1 MTEES
6 PFAKRAY
13 LYIERGYSVIP
24 IAPGT
29 KRPGQYDAVEGW
41 RGMRDW
47 ERFGERLPTEIEVN
61 HWETWPDA
69 GIGLLCGKVSGI
81 VGLDR
86 DYDAPGTD
94 ALEQIIPP
102 TLIKKKGEKG
112 YTAFYR
118 YNGEKSCSFN
128 IGGVRVMDVLSDG
141 RQTLMPG
148 TIHPNG
154 HTYVYLTLDVLE
166 ELDPT
171 DLPILPEDFFDQV
184 ARVLAPYQTAE
195 DRKYQ
200 RRNPIDNDEPINT
213 DLSIAAGYYRDLNR
227 EALNRLDEW
236 VPMVISTAVTHH
248 DGYRCVATWRNCT
261 NPNVGVHH
269 NGIFDF
275 GGNYGMTPIDL
286 VMYSHGV
293 SFADAA
299 NVLRDILQP
308 KTDYI
313 ELTASGYVSPQ
324 PVGRVSGLP
333 WENKVPAA
341 AEPPPVVI
349 LPPTP
354 DAEEPAQ
361 AIPNFV
367 LNPPG
372 MLGEIARW
380 IGATAPKHQPELAVA
395 AAVALGATV
404 TQRIYRSSMGNF
416 TSLYVVMVAKSTEG
430 KEYPQA
436 AVELILEAAG
446 MGKLVAG
453 SGYTSAGA
461 VFSALLK
468 SPSHIAIIDEMGK
481 LLKMSR
487 SKGNSNSEAAIDKL
501 VEAFGKLDGVI
512 RPPVYSSMTLKKH
525 EEVVERVIYNPAIT
539 LLGAT
544 TPGTFYGNLTD
555 DLVQDGFLGRLL
567 VIESTQPRQLVRHDS
582 NAPPEPPA
590 KIVEWCKAV
599 NDPMTREGNLAGLMS
614 PEMKANTIPMHIDD
628 ACKEMLRKFEL
639 ELNQLKDQFEPE
651 MLDVLLG
658 RTFEKALRLAMIASK
673 AVDTNATKV
682 SRESIEWA
690 ISFVRHFDMSMI
702 RAVRTNRIASQIDG
716 DMKRAVGY
724 VKHAKRYV
732 GDKRY
737 AKALA
742 QGAMPRGKLLKLMKM
757 KSRDFDQLIETALG
771 SGVLKSSPGTMFG
784 EVLDV
789 YFVGDD
795 E

>member
-1 MTEES
+1 MTES

-29 KRPGQYDAVEGW
+29 KRPGQYVTTDGW

-47 ERFGERLPTEIEVN
+47 ERFGERLPTDIEVS

-69 GIGLLCGKVSGI
+69 GIGLLCGKISGL
-81 VGLDR
+81 VALDR

-102 TLIKKKGEKG
+102 TRVKKKGEKG

-118 YNGEKSCSFN
+118 YAGEKSCSFN
-128 IGGVRVMDVLSDG
+128 INGVRVMDVLSDG

-166 ELDPT
+166 ELDPD
-171 DLPILPEDFFDQV
+171 DLPTLPTDFFEQV
-184 ARVLAPYQTAE
+184 ARVLAPYQTNE

-200 RRNPIDNDEPINT
+200 RRKHADNDEPINT
-213 DLSIAAGYYRDLNR
+213 DLSIAAAYYRELNR
-227 EALNRLDEW
+227 DALNRLGEW
-236 VPMVISTAVTHH
+236 VPSVIKTAVPHP
-248 DGYRCVATWRNCT
+248 DGFRCVAVWRNCT
-261 NPNVGVHH
+261 NANVGIHH

-299 NVLRDILQP
+299 ATLRDILKP
-308 KTDYI
+308 PTDYI
-313 ELTASGYVSPQ
+313 ELTANGGKPKPSA
-324 PVGRVSGLP
+324 LP
-333 WENKVPAA
+333 WTARLQEPT
-341 AEPPPVVI
+341 PPPVVI
-349 LPPTP
+349 LPPTK

-361 AIPNFV
+361 AIPNFI

-380 IGATAPKHQPELAVA
+380 ISATAPKHQPELAVA
-395 AAVALGATV
+395 AAVALGATC
-404 TQRIYRSSMGNF
+404 TQRVYRSSLGNF

-436 AVELILEAAG
+436 AVEMILDAAG
-446 MGKLVAG
+446 MSKLIAG

-487 SKGNSNSEAAIDKL
+487 SKGNANSEAAIDKL

-525 EEVVERVIYNPAIT
+525 EEVAERVIYNPAIS

-567 VIESTQPRQLVRHDS
+567 VIESTQPRQLVRHDT

-590 KIVEWCKAV
+590 KIVQWCRDV
-599 NDPMTREGNLAGLMS
+599 HEPLREGNLTDLNA
-614 PEMKANTIPMHIDD
+614 PDIRANPVNMHIDD
-628 ACKEMLRKFEL
+628 PCKELLRQFEI
-639 ELNQLKDQFEPE
+639 ELNGMKDQYEPE
-651 MLDVLLG
+651 GLDVLLG
-658 RTFEKALRLAMIASK
+658 RTFEKALRLSMIATK
-673 AVDTNATKV
+673 AVNVRATKV
-682 SRESIEWA
+682 TRDAIEWA
-690 ISFVRHFDMSMI
+690 IEFVRHFDIAMV
-702 RAVRTNRIASQIDG
+702 RAVRKNRVASQIDG
-716 DMKRAVGY
+716 EMKKAVGY
-724 VKHAKRYV
+724 VKHAKRYAS
-732 GDKRY
+732 DKRY
-737 AKALA
+737 HAALS

-757 KSRDFDQLIETALG
+757 KSRDFEQLIDTAIE
-771 SGVLKSSPGTMFG
+771 SGVLKASPGQMFG
-784 EVLDV
+784 ELLEV

>member
-1 MTEES
+1 MTVES

-29 KRPGQYDAVEGW
+29 KRPGQYDVAEGW

-47 ERFGERLPTEIEVN
+47 ERFGERLPTDIEVN

-69 GIGLLCGKVSGI
+69 GIGLLCGKISNI
-81 VGLDR
+81 VAIDR
-86 DYDAPGTD
+86 DYDLPGGSD

-102 TLIKKKGEKG
+102 TRVKKKGEKG

-118 YNGEKSCSFN
+118 HTGEKSCSFN
-128 IGGVRVMDVLSDG
+128 VNGVRVMDVLSDG

-148 TIHPNG
+148 TLHPNG

-166 ELDPT
+166 ELDPD
-171 DLPILPEDFFDQV
+171 DLPTLPADFFDQV
-184 ARVLAPYQTAE
+184 ARVLAPYQTTE

-200 RRNPIDNDEPINT
+200 RRHPVDTDEPINT

-236 VPMVISTAVTHH
+236 VPLVIKTAVTHH
-248 DGYRCVATWRNCT
+248 DGYRCVAVWRNCT
-261 NPNVGVHH
+261 NANVGVHH

-299 NVLRDILQP
+299 NVLRDILKP

-313 ELTASGYVSPQ
+313 ELTANSALIPKSINK
-324 PVGRVSGLP
+324 LP
-333 WENKVPAA
+333 WENRVPAA

-349 LPPTP
+349 LPPTK

-395 AAVALGATV
+395 AAVALGATL
-404 TQRIYRSSMGNF
+404 TQRVYRSSMGNF

-436 AVELILEAAG
+436 AVEMILDAAG
-446 MGKLVAG
+446 LSKLIAG

-487 SKGNSNSEAAIDKL
+487 SKGNANSEAAIDKL

-525 EEVVERVIYNPAIT
+525 EEVVERMIYNPAIT

-567 VIESTQPRQLVRHDS
+567 VIESTQPRQLVRHDT
-582 NAPPEPPA
+582 NTPPEPPE
-590 KIVEWCKAV
+590 KIVQWCRDV
-599 NDPMTREGNLAGLMS
+599 HEPLRDGNLTDLMS
-614 PEMKANTIPMHIDD
+614 PEMRANTIPMFIDD
-628 ACKEMLRKFEL
+628 QCKEVLREFEI

-658 RTFEKALRLAMIASK
+658 RTFEKALRLAMIATK
-673 AVDTNATKV
+673 AVDARSTKV
-682 SRESIEWA
+682 TRDALDWA
-690 ISFVRHFDMSMI
+690 IAFVRHFDVSLV
-702 RAVRTNRIASQIDG
+702 RAVRTNRVSSQIDG
-716 DMKRAVGY
+716 ELKKAVGY

-732 GDKRY
+732 SDKRY

-757 KSRDFDQLIETALG
+757 KARDFDQLIETAVG
-771 SGVLKSSPGTMFG
+771 SGVLKSAPGAMFG
-784 EVLDV
+784 EVLEV

>member
-1 MTEES
+1 
-6 PFAKRAY
+6 
-13 LYIERGYSVIP
+13 
-24 IAPGT
+24 
-29 KRPGQYDAVEGW
+29 
-41 RGMRDW
+41 MRDW

-81 VGLDR
+81 VALDR
-86 DYDAPGTD
+86 DYDLPGKSD

-102 TLIKKKGEKG
+102 TRVKKKGEKG

-118 YNGEKSCSFN
+118 YGGQKSCSFN
-128 IGGVRVMDVLSDG
+128 VGGVRVMDVLSDG

-166 ELDPT
+166 ELDQT
-171 DLPILPEDFFDQV
+171 DLPILPEDFFEQV
-184 ARVLAPYQTAE
+184 ARVLAPYQTTE

-236 VPMVISTAVTHH
+236 VPIVISTAVTHH

-349 LPPTP
+349 LPPTQ

-582 NAPPEPPA
+582 NVPPEPPA

-682 SRESIEWA
+682 TRESIEWA